1 MNMIGEKM
9 IYEVRKSYYI
19 GSDYKVKTIA
29 ICETY
34 QLAKDIIEKM
44 NLKNLKAIKIV
55 GWQNGKIKGI
65 VEWWDVKDERLV
77 EH

>member
-1 MNMIGEKM
+1 M
-9 IYEVRKSYYI
+9 IYEIRMSYYMKDEYI
-19 GSDYKVKTIA
+19 VKTVA

-44 NLKNLKAIKIV
+44 DLSNLKAIKVI
-55 GWQNGKIKGI
+55 GWQNGGVKGI

>member
-9 IYEVRKSYYI
+9 IYEIRKSYYMKDEYI
-19 GSDYKVKTIA
+19 VKTVA

-44 NLKNLKAIKIV
+44 DLSNLKAIKVI

-65 VEWWDVKDERLV
+65 VEWWDIKDERLV

>member
-1 MNMIGEKM
+1 MIGEKM
-9 IYEVRKSYYI
+9 IYEVRKSYYMKDEYI
-19 GSDYKVKTIA
+19 VKTVA

-44 NLKNLKAIKIV
+44 DLSNLKAIKVI
-55 GWQNGKIKGI
+55 GWQNGKIKGL
-65 VEWWDVKDERLV
+65 VEWWDIKDERLV

>member
-1 MNMIGEKM
+1 MIGAKM
-9 IYEVRKSYYI
+9 IYEIRKSYYI
-19 GSDYKVKTIA
+19 GSEYKIKTVA

-34 QLAKDIIEKM
+34 QLAKDMIDKM
-44 NLKNLKAIKIV
+44 GLKNLKTIKII
-55 GWQNGKIKGI
+55 GWQNGFVKGI

>member
-1 MNMIGEKM
+1 MNMIGAKM

-44 NLKNLKAIKIV
+44 NLKNLKAIKII

-65 VEWWDVKDERLV
+65 VEWWDIKDERLV

>member
-1 MNMIGEKM
+1 MKDE
-9 IYEVRKSYYI
+9 YI
-19 GSDYKVKTIA
+19 VKTVA

-44 NLKNLKAIKIV
+44 DLSNLKAIKVI
-55 GWQNGKIKGI
+55 GWQNGKIKGL
-65 VEWWDVKDERLV
+65 VEWWDIKDERLV